1 MTTLAVETSALVG
14 RHLRHLARMP
24 MRLLG
29 VTVMPVAY
37 VVIFGYLFGSVIE
50 VQGGGYREFLMAG
63 IFAQMMLT
71 NLQHTA
77 LGVVDD
83 LGNGIDDRF
92 RSLPIAGLA
101 VPLART
107 VADLTRVVVACVAMA
122 VVGFAMGWRT
132 HSGPAQV
139 LAGFGLLL
147 LLGFAAAWLGV
158 LLGLR
163 LRSAEAVSA
172 VAFLVV
178 MPMTFLSNAFIPL
191 HGLPAWL
198 RVVCEWN
205 PLSAV
210 VAACRDL
217 FGNPGSA
224 GDSLPMRHPVAASL
238 LLIGALLVISAT
250 LSAHAYRAAGRGR

>member
-1 MTTLAVETSALVG
+1 MSDLALETSALVG
-14 RHLRHLARMP
+14 RHLRHLTRVP

-37 VVIFGYLFGSVIE
+37 VVIFGYLFGSVID
-50 VQGGGYREFLMAG
+50 VPGGGYREFLMAG
-63 IFAQMMLT
+63 IFAQMMIT

-92 RSLPIAGLA
+92 RSLPVSGLA

-107 VADLTRVVVACVAMA
+107 VADLARVVVACVAMA
-122 VVGFAMGWRT
+122 LVGFAMGWRVHT
-132 HSGPAQV
+132 GPLSV

-172 VAFLVV
+172 VSFLVV
-178 MPMTFLSNAFIPL
+178 MPVTFLSNAFIPL
-191 HGLPAWL
+191 RGLPGWL
-198 RVVCEWN
+198 RAVCEWN

-210 VAACRDL
+210 VAASRQL
-217 FGNPGSA
+217 FGNPGTP
-224 GDSLPMRHPVAASL
+224 GDSLPMRHPVATSLVLILAL
-238 LLIGALLVISAT
+238 LLVSAGLAT
-250 LSAHAYRAAGRGR
+250 RAHRAAGR

>member
-1 MTTLAVETSALVG
+1 MNALAVETSALVG
-14 RHLRHLARMP
+14 RHLRHLARVP

-50 VQGGGYREFLMAG
+50 VPNGGYREFLMAG

-92 RSLPIAGLA
+92 RSLPISGLA

-107 VADLTRVVVACVAMA
+107 VADLTRVVFACVTMA
-122 VVGFAMGWRT
+122 VVGFAMGWRVHT
-132 HSGPAQV
+132 DPLRV
-139 LAGFGLLL
+139 LAGFGLLV
-147 LLGFAAAWLGV
+147 LLGFACAWLGV

-163 LRSAEAVSA
+163 MRSAEAVSA
-172 VAFLVV
+172 VSFLVV
-178 MPMTFLSNAFIPL
+178 MPATFLSNAFIPL
-191 HGLPAWL
+191 HGLPGWL
-198 RVVCEWN
+198 RAVCEWN

-217 FGNPGSA
+217 FGNPGSP
-224 GDSLPMRHPVAASL
+224 GDSLPMRHPVATSLVLILSL
-238 LLIGALLVISAT
+238 LLVSAAFGT
-250 LSAHAYRAAGRGR
+250 RAYRAAGRAS